1 MLARGPTLASEPFE
15 LAPDIASRRAC
26 LDAFREGA
34 REISPAIVANSVWG
48 LVTGVAMVKSGM
60 SVLMALVITVIVYS
74 GTMQLMVLPLL
85 AASAPLWLVFMAGFM
100 VNARFVIFNAG
111 LYPFFRDRPV
121 WQRMALG
128 FFNSDA
134 AFAIYMA
141 RYADSPTLA
150 TPVQRWFYIG
160 MVFPSWL
167 SWEAFSIAGIYLSTL
182 VPVSWS
188 LEFAASLAILAI
200 VVPMARTRP
209 MLTTVLSAG
218 AVAWVGQVLPLR
230 LGLLAAVVV
239 GIVAGMVVERQQHR
253 ARA

>member
-1 MLARGPTLASEPFE
+1 MASETLE
-15 LAPDIASRRAC
+15 SAPDAASRRAC

-34 REISPAIVANSVWG
+34 REISPAIIANSVWG

-60 SVLMALVITVIVYS
+60 SVVMALVITVVVYS

-85 AASAPLWLVFMAGFM
+85 ATQAPLWLVFMGGLM

-111 LYPFFRDRPV
+111 LFPFFRDRPL
-121 WQRMALG
+121 WQRLTLG

-134 AFAIYMA
+134 AFAIYMG
-141 RYADSPTLA
+141 RYGDSPTLA
-150 TPVQRWFYIG
+150 TPMQRWFFIG
-160 MVFPSWL
+160 MIFPSWL
-167 SWEAFSIAGIYLSTL
+167 SWQAFSIAGIFLSTL

-188 LEFAASLAILAI
+188 LEFAATLAILAI
-200 VVPMARTRP
+200 VVPMTRTRP

-218 AVAWVGQVLPLR
+218 AVAWVGQILPLH

-239 GIVAGMVVERQQHR
+239 GIVAGMVVERHQHR

>member
-1 MLARGPTLASEPFE
+1 
-15 LAPDIASRRAC
+15 LAPEPLESAPDAASRRAC
-26 LDAFREGA
+26 LDAFREGT
-34 REISPAIVANSVWG
+34 REIAPAVIANSVWG

-74 GTMQLMVLPLL
+74 GTMQLMVMPLL
-85 AASAPLWLVFMAGFM
+85 AVSAPLWLVFMAGFM

-111 LYPFFRDRPV
+111 LYPFFRDRPA
-121 WQRMALG
+121 WQRMAVG
-128 FFNSDA
+128 FFNADA

-141 RYADSPTLA
+141 RYGDSPTLA
-150 TPVQRWFYIG
+150 TPEQRWFYAG
-160 MVFPSWL
+160 MIVPCWVT
-167 SWEAFSIAGIYLSTL
+167 WEAFSIAGIYLSTL

-200 VVPMARTRP
+200 VVPMTRTRP
-209 MLTTVLSAG
+209 MLATVLSAG
-218 AVAWVGQVLPLR
+218 VVAWVGQILPLR

-239 GIVAGMVVERQQHR
+239 GIVAGMLVERHQHR